1 MSHEQSHIDDLDV
14 QDFYNEEVE
23 ISSYGINDEEIEEY
37 ARFLGM
43 DPESSVD
50 RELLWIAKKGL
61 MEPVPRDWQALKDS
75 NDNIIYYN
83 TVTKVRTHQ
92 HPCDEEYKLLYR
104 MERQKYDI
112 MLADMARALP
122 RPSFK

>member
-1 MSHEQSHIDDLDV
+1 
-14 QDFYNEEVE
+14 
-23 ISSYGINDEEIEEY
+23 
-37 ARFLGM
+37 M
-43 DPESSVD
+43 DPDSSID

-92 HPCDEEYKLLYR
+92 HPCDDAYKLLYLQ
-104 MERQKYDI
+104 ERAKLD
-112 MLADMARALP
+112 
-122 RPSFK
+122 